1 MTEMER
7 SKSEEKDEEKDEN
20 KDEDKD
26 EEKDED
32 KDENKD
38 ENKDM
43 CVDSDN
49 DMAVKLQKLSSS
61 NKQNNKRKLRK
72 QSIVIKEKEE
82 GKESIRYKLKEKI
95 I

>member
-7 SKSEEKDEEKDEN
+7 SKR
-20 KDEDKD
+20 

-32 KDENKD
+32 KN

-49 DMAVKLQKLSSS
+49 DMAEKLQKLTTS

-72 QSIVIKEKEE
+72 WSIVIKEKEE
-82 GKESIRYKLKEKI
+82 GKESQKEEGKKNGTNGQVV
-95 I
+95 

>member
-7 SKSEEKDEEKDEN
+7 SKKR
-20 KDEDKD
+20 

-32 KDENKD
+32 KD

-49 DMAVKLQKLSSS
+49 DMAEKLQKLTSS
-61 NKQNNKRKLRK
+61 KK
-72 QSIVIKEKEE
+72 
-82 GKESIRYKLKEKI
+82 
-95 I
+95 